1 MNKNLINIEKVDSD
15 NLSIKFIV
23 KRFQM
28 DKYRGMQLFQHN
40 RYDEDTM
47 YKMLE
52 SIKQVFIE
60 EKNEYIEIPK
70 GDVDNGKNNGFL
82 ISDYPKYKKLVDTIK
97 EKTMKGTANTL
108 KKNFFPDWERS
119 GIIQR
124 FNKKTK
130 FKLNDW
136 ILNTTIND
144 WKSKELYKLHISS
157 LLPNGFVEDVY
168 YILKNIMSINFYEF
182 LLFFTFI
189 YSLNGIDIKING
201 INNIDKIQT
210 LIISWRNLTRVQR
223 ASAIENL
230 KKYMDPKLYKDKPKN
245 KKKDWGNFNNES
257 QQIFQFLKK
266 SNLFSISVNS
276 NGEQEIT
283 LNETKEINNNKR
295 KFVRNKNIY
304 NEYHLKNETEL
315 EKGFEMDHIVKFS
328 LITTQEDV
336 PYIDNYLNILYIDG
350 KSHSIKTQQGS
361 NHMILKYENESLIL
375 KDYRNVS
382 NPINLKLNEN
392 IKIKL
397 DNINNYLNHNKRL
410 VAKYLFLNNS
420 YKK

>member
-1 MNKNLINIEKVDSD
+1 MNKNLMNVEKVDSD
-15 NLSIKFIV
+15 NLSVKFIV
-23 KRFQM
+23 KRFQL

-40 RYDEDTM
+40 RYDEVTM

-60 EKNEYIEIPK
+60 EKIEYIEIPK
-70 GDVDNGKNNGFL
+70 GDVDNGKNKGFL
-82 ISDYPKYKKLVDTIK
+82 ISDYPKYKKLVDAIRK
-97 EKTMKGTANTL
+97 KTAKGTANTL

-119 GIIQR
+119 GLIKR
-124 FNKKTK
+124 FDKKSK

-144 WKSKELYKLHISS
+144 WKNKELYKLHISS
-157 LLPNGFVEDVY
+157 LLPNGFIEDVY
-168 YILKNIMSINFYEF
+168 YILENIISITFYEF

-189 YSLNGIDIKING
+189 YSLNKINIKING
-201 INNIDKIQT
+201 KRNIDKIQT
-210 LIISWRNLTRVQR
+210 LITSWRNLTRVQQ
-223 ASAIENL
+223 SSVIENL
-230 KKYMDPKLYKDKPKN
+230 KKYMDPNLYKTKPKN

-257 QQIFQFLKK
+257 QQIFHFLKK
-266 SNLFSISVNS
+266 SNLFNISMNS
-276 NGEQEIT
+276 NNLQEIT
-283 LNETKEINNNKR
+283 LNQIKNTNHNKR
-295 KFVRNKNIY
+295 KFARNKNIY
-304 NEYHLKNETEL
+304 NEYHLKHKTKS

-328 LITTQEDV
+328 LITTQEDI

-361 NHMILKYENESLIL
+361 NHMILKYENEEIIL

-382 NPINLKLNEN
+382 KPINLKLDEN

-397 DNINNYLNHNKRL
+397 DNISDYLNHNKKL
-410 VAKYLFLNNS
+410 VAKYLFLNNDP
-420 YKK
+420 KK